1 MKRIIFLIALL
12 PLFISC
18 NEQKEQQ
25 PQKKAK
31 VTSAALSAPYELLIV
46 ANKEWLKTSYGEQL
60 LEVANP
66 QVAGIP
72 QIEPNFRITS
82 VNPNDMSGRFTTY
95 ANILCVDI
103 NPKYTATKMA
113 VARDVYVRPQTV
125 LTIQV
130 PDNDALAK
138 LLAADKGRIAEIFI
152 EAELKRERDFLVSTH
167 SGVVYDSV
175 KNKFG
180 YTIFAPQDIDAVNKS
195 AKDFL
200 WASSNKRDNQLNLC
214 IYTYPYTSDSTFT
227 LPYFLY
233 KRNSIMEKNI
243 RGNKPE
249 QYMTTEERSLIATQ
263 RNGENG
269 YIYEVRGLWEMENDM
284 MGGPFVSYSQ
294 VDTVRNLVV
303 VAEGFVYAPKKKKRD
318 FIREME
324 AAVQTLKIVY

>member
-60 LEVANP
+60 LEEANP
-66 QVAGIP
+66 QVAGLP

-82 VNPNDMSGRFTTY
+82 VNPNDLSGRFTTY
-95 ANILCVDI
+95 ANMLCVDI
-103 NPKYTATKMA
+103 SPKHKEAKLL
-113 VARDVYVRPQTV
+113 VARNVYVRPQTV
-125 LTIQV
+125 ITVQV
-130 PDNDALAK
+130 PNNDALSQ
-138 LLAADKGRIAEIFI
+138 LLINNKGRIAEYFI
-152 EAELKRERDFLVSTH
+152 EAELKRERDYLKSTY

-180 YTIFAPQDIDAVNKS
+180 YTIFVPKDIDAVNKT
-195 AKDFL
+195 APDFL
-200 WASSNKRDNQLNLC
+200 WASSNKRDNQLNIC
-214 IYTYPYTSDSTFT
+214 IYTFPYTSDSTFT
-227 LPYFLY
+227 LPYYLY
-233 KRNSIMEKNI
+233 KRNSILGKNI

-249 QYMTTEERSLIATQ
+249 QYMTTEERSLTATQ
-263 RNGENG
+263 RSGENG

-294 VDTVRNLVV
+294 VDTVKNIVV

-324 AAVQTLKIVY
+324 AAVQTLKL